1 MSADQRESPGP
12 SLVDGGKNFGPG
24 LRLKHKKVSRGQ
36 AKSRVAD
43 KTRENGSPIKR
54 QRGEV
59 QDLVLSKLRRGLM
72 IGAFVPG
79 QKITLRRLA
88 ELLGTS
94 PMPVRKAINQLAGS
108 NVLQTLPNRSVAV
121 PRMSAERFRELTR
134 VRQAVEGLAAELAC
148 ANSTPDLVRKLTA
161 INAGLHRSIKER
173 NILDCLELNQEFH
186 FTLYG
191 QSRSSILYPLIE
203 TLWLQAGPVLYL
215 SLSDLNMPWNAG
227 HHDELLD
234 ALKRKQ
240 PSAARRAIVRDIGE
254 TTKSLL
260 RLPMFSEQGDQFG
273 FFKSIS

>member
-1 MSADQRESPGP
+1 MSADQRETRWP
-12 SLVDGGKNFGPG
+12 SLVDGAPDFQMD
-24 LRLKHKKVSRGQ
+24 LRKKQ
-36 AKSRVAD
+36 IKTATAQPKSRAAA
-43 KTRENGSPIKR
+43 KKRENGSPVKR

-88 ELLGTS
+88 EMLGTS
-94 PMPVRKAINQLAGS
+94 PMPVRKAINQLAGL

-121 PRMSAERFRELTR
+121 PRMSADRFRELTR

-148 ANSTPDLVRKLTA
+148 ANSTPDLVRKLTRT
-161 INAGLHRSIKER
+161 NTDLHRSIKER

-203 TLWLQAGPVLYL
+203 SLWLQAGPILYL
-215 SLSDLNMPWNAG
+215 SLSDANMPWSAG
-227 HHDELLD
+227 HHDELLE

-240 PSAARRAIVRDIGE
+240 PSAARRAIVRDIAE
-254 TTKSLL
+254 TTTALL
-260 RLPMFSEQGDQFG
+260 RLPMFSEKGDTLG
-273 FFKSIS
+273 LFKSIS

>member
-1 MSADQRESPGP
+1 MSADQRETRWP
-12 SLVDGGKNFGPG
+12 SLVDGGPKFQMG
-24 LRLKHKKVSRGQ
+24 LEKKQ
-36 AKSRVAD
+36 IKAATAQPKSRVAI
-43 KTRENGSPIKR
+43 KKRENGSPIKR

-88 ELLGTS
+88 EMLGTS
-94 PMPVRKAINQLAGS
+94 PMPVRKAINQLAGL

-148 ANSTPDLVRKLTA
+148 ANSTPDLVGKLTR
-161 INAGLHRSIKER
+161 INADLHQSIRER

-191 QSRSSILYPLIE
+191 QSHSSILYPLIE
-203 TLWLQAGPVLYL
+203 SLWLQAGPILYL
-215 SLSDLNMPWNAG
+215 SLSDANMPWSAG
-227 HHDELLD
+227 HHDELLE

-240 PSAARRAIVRDIGE
+240 PSAARRAIVRDIAE

-260 RLPMFSEQGDQFG
+260 RLPMFNEKGDTLG

>member
-1 MSADQRESPGP
+1 MSADQRESPRP
-12 SLVDGGKNFGPG
+12 SLGDGGQDFRPG
-24 LRLKHKKVSRGQ
+24 LGLKPEKVSRGQ
-36 AKSRVAD
+36 AKSRVATKKRKD
-43 KTRENGSPIKR
+43 GRPIKR

-59 QDLVLSKLRRGLM
+59 QDLVLSRLRRGLM

-121 PRMSAERFRELTR
+121 PRMSADRFRELTR

-148 ANSTPDLVRKLTA
+148 ANSTPDLVRKLTT
-161 INAGLHRSIKER
+161 INVGLHQSIKER

-203 TLWLQAGPVLYL
+203 SLWLQAGPVLYL
-215 SLSDLNMPWNAG
+215 SLSDSNMPWSAG
-227 HHDELLD
+227 HHDELLE

-240 PSAARRAIVRDIGE
+240 PSAARRAIVRDIGD

-260 RLPMFSEQGDQFG
+260 RLSMFSEQRDLG